1 MNGMLQI
8 RALAAALGAGLL
20 LWQRYG
26 AAVILNQRAWF
37 CLAGNG

>member
-8 RALAAALGAGLL
+8 RALAAALGAGL